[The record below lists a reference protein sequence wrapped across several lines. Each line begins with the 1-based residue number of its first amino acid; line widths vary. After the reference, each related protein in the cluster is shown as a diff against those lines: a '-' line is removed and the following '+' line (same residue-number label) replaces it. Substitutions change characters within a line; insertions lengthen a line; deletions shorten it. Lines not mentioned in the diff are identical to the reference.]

1 MNRPWSSLGISWI
14 LAVIVVVIVGL
25 GLLGVIALGG
35 NVVLVCILLLA
46 LAMLL

>member
-1 MNRPWSSLGISWI
+1 MKQPWNPVGIGWL